1 MIETKEQYE
10 AFKKDIE
17 GASSYRASTNSEFSA
32 GDLLETIEALRKVVG
47 AAEDLVDIE
56 QTHWSDWPSEEI
68 YEAERLAFS
77 TRYHTARNVLP
88 DWLKGE

>member
-47 AAEDLVDIE
+47 AAREWADMRGRPVYA
-56 QTHWSDWPSEEI
+56 T
-68 YEAERLAFS
+68 ERELMA
-77 TRYHTARNVLP
+77 ALDAIP